1 MKLTF
6 SPAVKKKNDDGL
18 SGTAGGLTRRVKM
31 EATLEGW
38 KIGQEAPPP
47 SLETEAYFSALGKL
61 VRNEEPLNELAL
73 HLVTTYGTA
82 TVGLM
87 TSILTTSDLRASLS
101 MFNLNMAYEQTIGTF
116 LVAPGKQPH
125 VFLKPAK
132 RTIERRVGGSM
143 EKKLFKTRKSI
154 TQELGGVEGLKSL
167 FDKLSN
173 NMGTWCSVKPK
184 ATRLSQPEVDTISAC
199 FVGAIVQECE
209 GNIYADCDFLSAA
222 DDFLVACFPLLNIRS
237 GNTDRSWCAARTQC
251 SSPTLAKPWSLPLSF
266 WGLCH

>member
-1 MKLTF
+1 
-6 SPAVKKKNDDGL
+6 
-18 SGTAGGLTRRVKM
+18 M

-61 VRNEEPLNELAL
+61 VKNEEPLNELAL

-132 RTIERRVGGSM
+132 RTIERKVGGSM

-173 NMGTWCSVKPK
+173 NMGTLCSVKPK

-209 GNIYADCDFLSAA
+209 GNIYADADFLSAA

-237 GNTDRSWCAARTQC
+237 GNPDRSWCAARTQC